1 MTGSG
6 LAGVGGVVGDDCE
19 MGKGDDCE
27 RVVDCE
33 ARIDDMAMKNGRR
46 SLRNSGCGCLVLLPL

>member
-1 MTGSG
+1 